1 MGRIL
6 SSWLNSVI
14 PSTRAV
20 STCRLSWTMNLHIQ
34 VSTIQMNR
42 PSCRVF
48 RAGVARFVSPNT
60 SRSSDQKQSAFLR
73 IPISFRIPSFSP
85 HPWQNGPYFVHRL
98 LLFTKIHRLLLFIRI
113 HLLPLFIRIHRLPLF
128 IRIRPSRWTRR
139 HSVQPASAM
148 PTLPSTTSSL
158 TCRRDS
164 RK

>member
-14 PSTRAV
+14 PSTRVV
-20 STCRLSWTMNLHIQ
+20 STCRLSWATNLHIP

-48 RAGVARFVSPNT
+48 RAGVVRFVSPNT
-60 SRSSDQKQSAFLR
+60 SRSFVQRQSAFLR
-73 IPISFRIPSFSP
+73 IPISFRIPRFSP
-85 HPWQNGPYFVHRL
+85 HPWQNGPYSVHRL
-98 LLFTKIHRLLLFIRI
+98 LSFTRIHHLLLFTRI
-113 HLLPLFIRIHRLPLF
+113 HHLLLFT
-128 IRIRPSRWTRR
+128 RIRPSRWTRR